1 MKGTHP
7 TRLLSLL
14 LALIFCIYLVPTE
27 ALAIE
32 AKKSIL
38 ETEHTYAR
46 DYDSVDSP
54 DIVSEIASSRDEYQ
68 KEYLLSNGQHLLTV
82 YPTAVHYADEN
93 GEWQE
98 IDNTLHATSMDG
110 KRVYRNTA
118 GLWDVTLPSS
128 LSGAD
133 PVTVAR
139 GDSALSFRF
148 AGQLLQ
154 DRKSVV

>member
-1 MKGTHP
+1 MKAPRMTKV
-7 TRLLSLL
+7 LSFLM
-14 LALIFCIYLVPTE
+14 ALVFCLYLVPTE
-27 ALAIE
+27 ALAVEVKKNALE
-32 AKKSIL
+32 AAS
-38 ETEHTYAR
+38 EYAR
-46 DYDSVDSP
+46 DYDPVDSP
-54 DIVSEIASSRDEYQ
+54 DIVSEIVSSRDEYQ
-68 KEYLLSNGQHLLTV
+68 KEYMLSNGQHLLTV

-148 AGQLLQ
+148 AGQLL
-154 DRKSVV
+154 